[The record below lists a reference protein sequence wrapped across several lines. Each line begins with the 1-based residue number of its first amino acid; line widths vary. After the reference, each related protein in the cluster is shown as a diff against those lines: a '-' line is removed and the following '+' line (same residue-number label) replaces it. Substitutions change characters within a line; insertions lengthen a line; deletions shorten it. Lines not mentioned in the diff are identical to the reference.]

1 MAESKGLF
9 RASFV
14 YTDAILNDFE
24 ALYLD
29 KKALPLRTRLILG
42 VIGAVGAVYF
52 AYMLYREGAQF
63 TRIGY
68 LVICSIMLVLAFS
81 RGRGKTD
88 DTLEKYRK
96 YYLNRRAN
104 FKIDEEGVELKIEG
118 QKTYARS
125 KFKEIYGLYDTD
137 TCFYFVI
144 KGKAYYILPKASVT
158 GGSAE
163 ELQKYMQKKC
173 GKTFLHY
180 ALEESNSK
188 GDRNDSK

>member
-9 RASFV
+9 HASFV
-14 YTDAILNDFE
+14 YSDAILNDFE

-68 LVICSIMLVLAFS
+68 LVICSLMLVLAFS
-81 RGRGKTD
+81 RGRGMTD
-88 DTLEKYRK
+88 DTPAKYRK
-96 YYLNRRAN
+96 YYLNRRAT
-104 FKIDEEGVELKIEG
+104 FKIDDEGVEMKLEG
-118 QKTYARS
+118 QKNFARS
-125 KFKEIYGLYDTD
+125 KFREIYGLYDTD
-137 TCFYFVI
+137 LCFYFVI
-144 KGKAYYILPKASVT
+144 KGKAYYILPKAGVT

-163 ELQKYMQKKC
+163 ELAQYMQKKC
-173 GKTFLHY
+173 RKTFLHY
-180 ALEESNSK
+180 ETNEK
-188 GDRNDSK
+188 GDCNDSK